1 MSVETLKKKQNVLS
15 FKLFYFVETLPCT
28 HREEECVSVRGGHV
42 YVGGGGVCEE
52 VEAPQASCRGGGGG
66 LRPGGG
72 SRPWGGRRRAC
83 QPLKFQNSDVLLPSR
98 GALSCSQVA

>member
-42 YVGGGGVCEE
+42 YVGGGGGVATLGR
-52 VEAPQASCRGGGGG
+52 VQTLGWQAQSLSTTQIPKQLRSTAISWRSELFTGGMTD
-66 LRPGGG
+66 
-72 SRPWGGRRRAC
+72 S
-83 QPLKFQNSDVLLPSR
+83 
-98 GALSCSQVA
+98 GALYELNPTTSQ